1 MPTGERAPALLALQQ
16 THGNRY
22 VQRVVAGIQAKL
34 VVGQPGDVYEQE
46 ADRVADEVMRMP
58 EPQVQRQVVPEE
70 EEKKLLQGKPLAEQ
84 ITPLVQR
91 QVEIEEEEEIQT
103 KQLLSH
109 APEIIP
115 DVETRING
123 IRGGG
128 PPLGPE
134 TRPSMDQRFGH
145 DFSKIPLHPKT
156 HSTIQPKLT
165 ISPQGDIYE
174 QEADRVAYQVMR
186 MPVPYLQHSCA
197 CSTGCPTCRT
207 EQGGH
212 GPLQTK
218 LIQQNN
224 AGEAN
229 WPLIVQKAISSSNQP
244 LDSADRG
251 FMETRFGQDFSSVRV
266 YTDTRAGESAH
277 ALGARAYTVGMNVV
291 FGAGQY
297 APGTTKGRRLLAH
310 ELTHVVQQ
318 RNHSVIQR
326 AEIDDDPRH
335 CANLV
340 DIETDINTHV
350 NGILQNHRGIP
361 DGRQR
366 VEAVYNELGRGSPYT
381 AIEQWLEA
389 LPDNKH
395 RRIPIAQTHYGHEE
409 GLPGRRRGSGVI
421 NAWWRGEDIL
431 GVVVLVAGRC
441 VGSDKFGHFFQQGRD
456 YYHIT
461 QLYPSG
467 HQGLP
472 AEDYARAF
480 GEWLEGAPPSRPELA
495 RWIEAMDARH
505 WSGFD
510 RLAYGQDFWRGVFGL
525 STTGVYS
532 VADLI
537 ANEAGMHFYQALH
550 RDPALV
556 FNVRHY
562 ITGLWSETVNPSC
575 YNSDMARIVAA
586 NDPGFQTERARIVAQ
601 ANLDDP
607 VSAPGP
613 PERRAMRAA
622 RAMQLVYIA
631 LDRYARPLQCNF

>member
-1 MPTGERAPALLALQQ
+1 VIDNIRRDGDTPSVESIAAELSGMPTGERAPALLALQQ

-277 ALGARAYTVGMNVV
+277 ALGARAYRASLT
-291 FGAGQY
+291 GARVDTRGAAAQPQRY
-297 APGTTKGRRLLAH
+297 PASRDRR
-310 ELTHVVQQ
+310 
-318 RNHSVIQR
+318 
-326 AEIDDDPRH
+326 
-335 CANLV
+335 
-340 DIETDINTHV
+340 
-350 NGILQNHRGIP
+350 
-361 DGRQR
+361 
-366 VEAVYNELGRGSPYT
+366 
-381 AIEQWLEA
+381 
-389 LPDNKH
+389 
-395 RRIPIAQTHYGHEE
+395 
-409 GLPGRRRGSGVI
+409 
-421 NAWWRGEDIL
+421 
-431 GVVVLVAGRC
+431 
-441 VGSDKFGHFFQQGRD
+441 
-456 YYHIT
+456 
-461 QLYPSG
+461 
-467 HQGLP
+467 
-472 AEDYARAF
+472 
-480 GEWLEGAPPSRPELA
+480 
-495 RWIEAMDARH
+495 
-505 WSGFD
+505 
-510 RLAYGQDFWRGVFGL
+510 
-525 STTGVYS
+525 
-532 VADLI
+532 
-537 ANEAGMHFYQALH
+537 
-550 RDPALV
+550 
-556 FNVRHY
+556 
-562 ITGLWSETVNPSC
+562 
-575 YNSDMARIVAA
+575 
-586 NDPGFQTERARIVAQ
+586 
-601 ANLDDP
+601 
-607 VSAPGP
+607 
-613 PERRAMRAA
+613 
-622 RAMQLVYIA
+622 
-631 LDRYARPLQCNF
+631 